1 MANSLQNRPRKIWN
15 VTVNDRRECLG
26 SNARILPYLRFIYL
40 AYPEC
45 MWYDLNDWRQARMA
59 KTKYHIELTDSERSL
74 LTRIVCEE
82 KESERTR
89 MRARILLMSEE
100 TQPEKVSIKKLADM
114 LGTTDTT
121 IQTVRTE
128 YAKGGVEA
136 AVYRKQRTSSKYN
149 SKITDEI
156 ARQIREIAA
165 STPPEGKKKW
175 SSRMI
180 CVEAE
185 KRGIVD
191 HIVSSTVCKILR
203 EANIDHEDK

>member
-1 MANSLQNRPRKIWN
+1 MANSLQNRPKKIWN
-15 VTVNDRRECLG
+15 ETVNEREECLG
-26 SNARILPYLRFIYL
+26 SNAQMLLLRFIYL
-40 AYPEC
+40 AYFEC

-74 LTRIVCEE
+74 LTRIVCEG
-82 KESERTR
+82 KESERTI

-114 LGTTDTT
+114 L
-121 IQTVRTE
+121 E

-149 SKITDEI
+149 SKITEEI
-156 ARQIREIAA
+156 AQEIREIAA

-180 CVEAE
+180 CAEAE
-185 KRGIVD
+185 KRGIVN

-203 EANIDHEDK
+203 EANTD

>member
-1 MANSLQNRPRKIWN
+1 
-15 VTVNDRRECLG
+15 
-26 SNARILPYLRFIYL
+26 
-40 AYPEC
+40 
-45 MWYDLNDWRQARMA
+45 MA
-59 KTKYHIELTDSERSL
+59 KTKYHIELTDAERSL
-74 LTRIVCEE
+74 LTRIVCEG
-82 KESERTR
+82 KVSERTV

-100 TQPEKVSIKKLADM
+100 TQPEKVSIKNLAKL

-128 YAKGGVEA
+128 YANGGVEA
-136 AVYRKQRTSSKYN
+136 AVYRKQRTCTGYN
-149 SKITDEI
+149 SKITPEV

-180 CVEAE
+180 CAEAE

-191 HIVSSTVCKILR
+191 HIVSSTVCKILK
-203 EANIDHEDK
+203 EETITNN

>member
-1 MANSLQNRPRKIWN
+1 MTEWSVWAAMLRCSF
-15 VTVNDRRECLG
+15 
-26 SNARILPYLRFIYL
+26 LRFIYL
-40 AYPEC
+40 AYFEC

-74 LTRIVCEE
+74 LTRIVCEG
-82 KESERTR
+82 KESERTI

-136 AVYRKQRTSSKYN
+136 AVYRKQRTCSGYN
-149 SKITDEI
+149 SKITDDI
-156 ARQIREIAA
+156 AQQIREIAA

-180 CVEAE
+180 CAEAE

-203 EANIDHEDK
+203 EANTDHEDK